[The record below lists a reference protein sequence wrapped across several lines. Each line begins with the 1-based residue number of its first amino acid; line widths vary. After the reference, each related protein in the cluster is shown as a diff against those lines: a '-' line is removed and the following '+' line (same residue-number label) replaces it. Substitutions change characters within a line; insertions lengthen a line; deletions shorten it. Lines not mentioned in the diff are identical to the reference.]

1 MRGIKTVAETYQ
13 RKQYLHH
20 AFRHVANLFFLA
32 NPMSL
37 YTLTIADSK
46 NLLSDDI
53 KTAIKKDVDYVIANC
68 IDRYVD
74 WKGTLDFKVN
84 IKTNA
89 EFFNEVDWAKNL
101 SNSDGCL
108 PGTEMAWVGSRKSN
122 LIEATTGIDLNG
134 SESDAGFTIYLG
146 VDGTVKLFGV
156 PLWLD
161 PDPVFNTTPAIP
173 TGYYDFIS
181 VALHEIIHTLAFDG
195 VSDSASPFGAL
206 STVSGDHYNFTGD
219 HVTALLG
226 GSLPMTADNHVVS
239 SLCVPYA
246 ESGLMRDWGNYD
258 QNRWDI
264 GRIELAVMQDLGYDI
279 SADLTGLS
287 YTDIDDKNPAIVGT
301 AVADTLYG
309 DFQGN
314 KITGDA
320 GNDKIDGGL
329 DTDAAVYI
337 AARANYTFDKTDSG
351 LTVID
356 TTGTEGTDSLIAI
369 ERLQFTDVSLAF
381 DTDAAN
387 NAGGIY
393 RLYKAA
399 LNRTPDLVGL
409 GYWIAQAD
417 AGSKDAVQMATDFT
431 YADEFK
437 TLYGVQTAD
446 NYMTGED
453 ITALVTTIYE
463 NVLNRAPD
471 AGGRDYYAGQI
482 TTHTKTVGRVLAE
495 ISDSAENYAQ
505 VAELIA
511 TGIPYTPW
519 ST

>member
-1 MRGIKTVAETYQ
+1 
-13 RKQYLHH
+13 
-20 AFRHVANLFFLA
+20 
-32 NPMSL
+32 
-37 YTLTIADSK
+37 
-46 NLLSDDI
+46 
-53 KTAIKKDVDYVIANC
+53 
-68 IDRYVD
+68 
-74 WKGTLDFKVN
+74 
-84 IKTNA
+84 
-89 EFFNEVDWAKNL
+89 
-101 SNSDGCL
+101 
-108 PGTEMAWVGSRKSN
+108 
-122 LIEATTGIDLNG
+122 
-134 SESDAGFTIYLG
+134 
-146 VDGTVKLFGV
+146 
-156 PLWLD
+156 
-161 PDPVFNTTPAIP
+161 
-173 TGYYDFIS
+173 
-181 VALHEIIHTLAFDG
+181 
-195 VSDSASPFGAL
+195 
-206 STVSGDHYNFTGD
+206 
-219 HVTALLG
+219 
-226 GSLPMTADNHVVS
+226 MTADNHVVS

-329 DTDAAVYI
+329 DTDAAVYL
-337 AARANYTFDKTDSG
+337 AARANYTVDKTDSG

-369 ERLQFTDVSLAF
+369 ERLQFTDVSLAL

>member
-134 SESDAGFTIYLG
+134 SESDAG
-146 VDGTVKLFGV
+146 
-156 PLWLD
+156 
-161 PDPVFNTTPAIP
+161 
-173 TGYYDFIS
+173 
-181 VALHEIIHTLAFDG
+181 
-195 VSDSASPFGAL
+195 
-206 STVSGDHYNFTGD
+206 
-219 HVTALLG
+219 
-226 GSLPMTADNHVVS
+226 
-239 SLCVPYA
+239 
-246 ESGLMRDWGNYD
+246 
-258 QNRWDI
+258 
-264 GRIELAVMQDLGYDI
+264 
-279 SADLTGLS
+279 
-287 YTDIDDKNPAIVGT
+287 
-301 AVADTLYG
+301 
-309 DFQGN
+309 
-314 KITGDA
+314 
-320 GNDKIDGGL
+320 NDKIDGGL
-329 DTDAAVYI
+329 DTDAAVYL
-337 AARANYTFDKTDSG
+337 AARANYTVDKTDSG

>member
-1 MRGIKTVAETYQ
+1 
-13 RKQYLHH
+13 
-20 AFRHVANLFFLA
+20 
-32 NPMSL
+32 MSL

-108 PGTEMAWVGSRKSN
+108 PGAEMAWVGSRKSN

-161 PDPVFNTTPAIP
+161 PNPVFNTTPAIP

-239 SLCVPYA
+239 SLCTPYA

-287 YTDIDDKNPAIVGT
+287 YTDIDDRNPAIVGT
-301 AVADTLYG
+301 TVADTLYG

-320 GNDKIDGGL
+320 GNDNIDGGL
-329 DTDAAVYI
+329 DTDAAVYL
-337 AARANYTFDKTDSG
+337 AARANYTVDKTDSG

-399 LNRTPDLVGL
+399 LNRTPRFSGLRLLDRTSRCRQQRRRTNGNRLHLCRRIQNALWRADRRQLHDGRRYHGL
-409 GYWIAQAD
+409 GHDHLRKCAEQSTGRRRSRLLRGSNHD
-417 AGSKDAVQMATDFT
+417 AYQ
-431 YADEFK
+431 
-437 TLYGVQTAD
+437 
-446 NYMTGED
+446 
-453 ITALVTTIYE
+453 
-463 NVLNRAPD
+463 NRRPRA
-471 AGGRDYYAGQI
+471 GRDFRQRRKLRPSCRAHCHWYSVHPLEYVNLRSLRIDGVVTDNARAG
-482 TTHTKTVGRVLAE
+482 
-495 ISDSAENYAQ
+495 
-505 VAELIA
+505 
-511 TGIPYTPW
+511 
-519 ST
+519 